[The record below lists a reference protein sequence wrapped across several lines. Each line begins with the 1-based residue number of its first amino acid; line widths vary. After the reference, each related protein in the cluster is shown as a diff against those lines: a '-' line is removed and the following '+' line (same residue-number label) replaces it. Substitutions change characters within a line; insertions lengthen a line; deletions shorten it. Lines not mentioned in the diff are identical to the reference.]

1 MSLVNDAL
9 KRAKE
14 AQDKQTGNPMRGAP
28 LHTPAPAPSSKL
40 WLVALFCFVLAIGVA
55 VGGIWYYKQHGG
67 NFSFAFLKP
76 KAEADTKTGSQIIIV
91 TQQKTNVLAQK
102 SSGKFEVENP
112 PLPPAETPKPAP
124 APIVEAKAEAPVEKK
139 PDVLIVDKSKPL
151 NLVPQVAVEKPAPIQ
166 PPQALKLQ
174 GILYSATKPAAILN
188 GRTIFVGDH
197 FSDMTVAEISQTQV
211 TLIYSNQP
219 IVLKLP

>member
-14 AQDKQTGNPMRGAP
+14 AQDKQTTRPITGAP

-40 WLVALFCFVLAIGVA
+40 WVVALFCFILAIGVA
-55 VGGIWYYKQHGG
+55 AGGIWYLKQHGG

-76 KAEADTKTGSQIIIV
+76 KAETKTGSQIIII
-91 TQQKTNVLAQK
+91 TQQKTNILAQK
-102 SSGKFEVENP
+102 STGKFEVENP
-112 PLPPAETPKPAP
+112 PLPPAETPKPATVAETP
-124 APIVEAKAEAPVEKK
+124 AEKK
-139 PDVLIVDKSKPL
+139 PEALVVDNRRPL
-151 NLVPQVAVEKPAPIQ
+151 NVLPQVAPEKPSAPIQ

-197 FSDMTVAEISQTQV
+197 FSEMTVAEISQTQV